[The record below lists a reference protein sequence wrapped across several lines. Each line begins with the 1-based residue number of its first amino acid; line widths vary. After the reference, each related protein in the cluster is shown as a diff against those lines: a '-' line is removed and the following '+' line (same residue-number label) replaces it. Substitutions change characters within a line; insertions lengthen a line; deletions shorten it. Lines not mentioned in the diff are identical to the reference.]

1 MKQGK
6 KIIVSLL
13 YPTVAV
19 AIAICVWAI
28 AANAVGVEL
37 VLPTPA
43 AAFRRF
49 FEVAREGAFYR
60 ALFSTVWR
68 SLVCF
73 FLCTLFAGFFACLSA
88 LFSPVYRLVSPFIA
102 VLRAVPT
109 MSIIILCLI
118 WLMPDTTPSVVA
130 GIITFPALYSGFY
143 AAITGVDVRLL
154 EMARV
159 YRIPKIKRVTHIILP
174 QAAEPAFHQLQSAIG
189 LNLKVLIAA
198 EVMAS
203 TANSIGNLMKNS
215 QVQLDTASLFAYTA
229 AAIAVSLML
238 ELAVFG
244 LRYLCL
250 RWKRVA
256 S

>member
-6 KIIVSLL
+6 KIIYNLL
-13 YPTVAV
+13 YPVVAV
-19 AIAICVWAI
+19 LLAVLAWAI
-28 AANAVGVEL
+28 AANAIGVEL

-43 AAFRRF
+43 AAFRRLCQ
-49 FEVAREGAFYR
+49 VAGEQAFYR

-68 SLVCF
+68 SLKCF
-73 FLCTLFAGFFACLSA
+73 FTCALLAGVFACLSA
-88 LFSPVYRLVSPFIA
+88 LFPPVYRLVSPLVA

-143 AAITGVDVRLL
+143 AAITGVDARLM
-154 EMARV
+154 EMAKV
-159 YRIPKIKRVTHIILP
+159 YRIPKIKRVTHVILP
-174 QAAEPAFHQLQSAIG
+174 QAAEPAFHHLQSAIG

-203 TANSIGNLMKNS
+203 TANSIGNFMKTS
-215 QVQLDTASLFAYTA
+215 QVQYDTASLFAYTV
-229 AAIAVSLML
+229 AAIVASLVL